1 MTGTPNEL
9 RVHWA
14 QDSELVAEDAGSML
28 QPPLYQ
34 HGDHGPKGPEGET
47 VAPTRSE
54 VEDENAISS
63 SCHGFGVR
71 QVMDTRHFQ
80 RSVVENNEDL
90 VIKAFCGQE
99 TNQTRP
105 SAKLWTEFSTLQAPM
120 DPTRSEMVQAEAA
133 FNKA

>member
-1 MTGTPNEL
+1 
-9 RVHWA
+9 
-14 QDSELVAEDAGSML
+14 ML

-47 VAPTRSE
+47 VAPTRSQQ
-54 VEDENAISS
+54 VEDENANSS
-63 SCHGFGVR
+63 SRHSFGVR
-71 QVMDTRHFQ
+71 QVMDARTFQ
-80 RSVVENNEDL
+80 RSVVETNEDL

>member
-1 MTGTPNEL
+1 M
-9 RVHWA
+9 
-14 QDSELVAEDAGSML
+14 AEDAGSML
-28 QPPLYQ
+28 QPPLPQ
-34 HGDHGPKGPEGET
+34 HGDQGPKGPEVEAS
-47 VAPTRSE
+47 APHQSQE
-54 VEDENAISS
+54 EGKSACASS
-63 SCHGFGVR
+63 RHSFGVR
-71 QVMDTRHFQ
+71 QVMDARTFQ
-80 RSVVENNEDL
+80 RSVVETNEDL